1 MSKEISL
8 DSSTNNIVTSCS
20 KSHQLGIFQRLMEVL
35 CSPIYSFFILTLKK
49 KSEKNIKNETEMSVC
64 DALTFSDLKRR
75 DQSKSQNRL
84 QIKGTKQYSVF
95 DHKSIRKKKK
105 HETEIPKATR
115 TDISRCMT
123 IKGEKNCV
131 MFQCLC
137 FLASPGREHDHRLF
151 NPRVSV
157 FMLCV

>member
-49 KSEKNIKNETEMSVC
+49 KRTNIKNETEMSVC

-84 QIKGTKQYSVF
+84 
-95 DHKSIRKKKK
+95 
-105 HETEIPKATR
+105 
-115 TDISRCMT
+115 
-123 IKGEKNCV
+123 
-131 MFQCLC
+131 
-137 FLASPGREHDHRLF
+137 
-151 NPRVSV
+151 
-157 FMLCV
+157 

>member
-49 KSEKNIKNETEMSVC
+49 KRKKTLKNETEMSVC

-75 DQSKSQNRL
+75 DQSKSQNAL
-84 QIKGTKQYSVF
+84 YIKGTKQYSVF

-105 HETEIPKATR
+105 HETEIPKPTR

-123 IKGEKNCV
+123 IKGEKKCV
-131 MFQCLC
+131 MF
-137 FLASPGREHDHRLF
+137 
-151 NPRVSV
+151 
-157 FMLCV
+157 